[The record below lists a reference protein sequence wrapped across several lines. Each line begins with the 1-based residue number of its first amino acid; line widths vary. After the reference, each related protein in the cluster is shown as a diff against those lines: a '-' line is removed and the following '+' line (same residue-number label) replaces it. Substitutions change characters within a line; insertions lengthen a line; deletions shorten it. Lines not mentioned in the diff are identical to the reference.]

1 MATAAIIALS
11 AASLG
16 ITAASI
22 AGSAKSADA
31 QADAARDAGK
41 EAEKA
46 ERTRGARLA
55 GKQRVA
61 FAKSGVDLVGTPL
74 DVLGQAAEDA
84 ELNAL
89 RAKFGFDQRASLIES
104 QQDQRTLQG
113 VADITG
119 TLLGG
124 ATALSNAGAFSS
136 STTPLKIGSGSPIT
150 NSPAPI
156 GSIA

>member
-1 MATAAIIALS
+1 MATGAIIALS

-22 AGSAKSADA
+22 AGSAKAADA

-46 ERTRGARLA
+46 ERTRGARQA
-55 GKQRVA
+55 GKPRVA
-61 FAKSGVDLVGTPL
+61 FAKSGVDQVGTPL

-104 QQDQRTLQG
+104 QQDQRVLQG

-119 TLLGG
+119 TILGSVG
-124 ATALSNAGAFSS
+124 ALDNAGAFSS
-136 STTPLKIGSGSPIT
+136 SSTPLKIGSGST
-150 NSPAPI
+150 VSSPAPI